1 MKNNKCTIRPPYK
14 NFTFGEGW
22 CEEFKP
28 KDASPLTQATESRRY
43 AHGDIECIDAIKA
56 ALSPE
61 EWRGFV
67 KGNVLKYVWREA
79 YKGGDCDLRK
89 AADYLGRYLGKG
101 GNVEPV
107 EEG

>member
-1 MKNNKCTIRPPYK
+1 MANSSTSTQRAESSSKT
-14 NFTFGEGW
+14 
-22 CEEFKP
+22 
-28 KDASPLTQATESRRY
+28 DASPSNRTKLPESRY
-43 AHGDIECIDAIKA
+43 AHGPIECIDAIKA

-79 YKGGDCDLRK
+79 YKGGDCDLSK

-101 GNVEPV
+101 GCVEPV
-107 EEG
+107 EEA

>member
-1 MKNNKCTIRPPYK
+1 MENSSTSTQRAESSSKT
-14 NFTFGEGW
+14 
-22 CEEFKP
+22 
-28 KDASPLTQATESRRY
+28 DASPSNRANSQERRY
-43 AHGDIECIDAIKA
+43 AHGPIECIDAIKA

-89 AADYLGRYLGKG
+89 AADYLGRYFGKG
-101 GNVEPV
+101 GCVEPV
-107 EEG
+107 EEA

>member
-1 MKNNKCTIRPPYK
+1 MSSKT
-14 NFTFGEGW
+14 
-22 CEEFKP
+22 
-28 KDASPLTQATESRRY
+28 DASPSNRTKFPERRY
-43 AHGDIECIDAIKA
+43 AHGPIECIDAIKA

-89 AADYLGRYLGKG
+89 ATDYLGRYLGKG
-101 GNVEPV
+101 AAGEPV
-107 EEG
+107 EEA